1 MDMKRLGI
9 LTSLFMA
16 GGLAFASPVLA
27 AAPGN
32 DTYGGR
38 TVIGSLPFSE
48 SVDTTEA
55 TTDTVDTE
63 ASICGAVTTDASVWY
78 ELTAKSDGQ
87 VEVNTKPSTYLTGLI
102 VVTGSP
108 GSFAPVACDATALV
122 FDTSAGVT
130 YAILVVDFQG
140 DGGGNGG
147 MLDITVQEVLPPP
160 PPPVVDVTVDPVGHF
175 NASTGSATITGGIT
189 CTGVAEFGAIQVELK
204 QTVGRFV
211 IGGLGS
217 IEFFT
222 CDGTAHPWSAEV
234 ASENGLFKGGRAA
247 SSTVAYA
254 FGPGGFDDDSE
265 QRTVT
270 LRR

>member
-1 MDMKRLGI
+1 MKRLGI
-9 LTSLFMA
+9 LTSLFMF

-38 TVIGSLPFSE
+38 TVISSLPFYD

-55 TTDTVDTE
+55 TTDSDDTE

-78 ELTAKSDGQ
+78 ELTATSDGQ
-87 VEVNTKPSTYLTGLI
+87 IEVNTKPSTYFAGLI

-108 GSFAPVACDATALV
+108 GSFAPVACDASGVV

-130 YAILVVDFQG
+130 YTILVVDFQG
-140 DGGGNGG
+140 DDGSNGG
-147 MLDITVQEVLPPP
+147 TLKIAVEEVLPPP
-160 PPPVVDVTVDPVGHF
+160 PPPVVDLTVDPVGHF
-175 NASTGSATITGGIT
+175 DARTGSATITGGIT
-189 CTGVAEFGAIQVELK
+189 CTGIADFGVIEVRVR

-211 IGGLGS
+211 ISGLGS
-217 IEFFT
+217 IEFFG

-234 ASENGLFKGGRAA
+234 VADNGLFKGGRAA
-247 SSTVAYA
+247 STASAFA
-254 FGPGGFDDDSE
+254 FGPGGFDEDSE
-265 QRTVT
+265 ELNVN